1 MSAVPV
7 ALPVAAA
14 LDVTD
19 LKTTAGR
26 RRRETMMRR
35 FFFGAAFTSVLVSV
49 LIVFSLARETW
60 EFLDGLMAEDNL
72 GSLWGGIGWFPRRD
86 LFDLRTLLVGSLLV
100 TLVAMVIAF
109 PLGLGAAIYLAEY
122 ANPRTRRLLK
132 PIIEVLAGIPSVVL
146 GFFALTVIAPG
157 LVQRLFSEAPQFT
170 VLAAG
175 IGVGILVVP
184 LVASIAEDALR
195 SVPNALRE
203 ASAGVGA
210 RPMTTTLRVVVPA
223 AVSGLVAAAIV
234 GISRAIGETMVVAI
248 AAGAT
253 GGGTFSWSVVEP
265 GQTMTAAMA
274 ALAIGSDQVAGS
286 SLAFQSLFLVG
297 SLLFF
302 ITLVLNA
309 VAERFV
315 ARVRQRY

>member
-1 MSAVPV
+1 MTTIQ
-7 ALPVAAA
+7 ALPPTLTVA
-14 LDVTD
+14 D
-19 LKTTAGR
+19 LRTSSR
-26 RRRETMMRR
+26 RRRVEATMRTV
-35 FFFGAAFTSVLVSV
+35 FFSAAVASIVISA
-49 LIVFSLARETW
+49 LIIFSLAAETW
-60 EFLDGLMAEDNL
+60 EFLDGLRQADQL

-86 LFDLRTLLVGSLLV
+86 LYDLRTLLVGSFLV
-100 TLVAMVIAF
+100 TAVAMLIAF

-122 ANPRTRRLLK
+122 ANPRVRRLLK
-132 PIIEVLAGIPSVVL
+132 PVIEVLAGIPSVVL
-146 GFFALTVIAPG
+146 GFFALTVISPG
-157 LVQRLFSEAPQFT
+157 VVQRAFAEAPQFT

-195 SVPNALRE
+195 SVPNSLRE

-223 AVSGLVAAAIV
+223 AISGLVAAAIV
-234 GISRAIGETMVVAI
+234 GMSRAIGETMVVAI

-253 GGGTFSWSVVEP
+253 GGGTFSLNVLEP

-297 SLLFF
+297 SILFF
-302 ITLVLNA
+302 ITLLLNA
-309 VAERFV
+309 IAERFV
-315 ARVRQRY
+315 ARVRHKY

>member
-1 MSAVPV
+1 MGGTRDRNTRGLIPSCSPSPHPATDPYHAAEETIRDDDATLLQPWFSTMSRVDAALLEAHSGAV
-7 ALPVAAA
+7 ALE
-14 LDVTD
+14 VTD
-19 LKTTAGR
+19 LQTTSRR
-26 RRRETMMRR
+26 RRRETVMRR
-35 FFFGAAFTSVLVSV
+35 IFFAAAFTSVLVSV

-60 EFLDGLMAEDNL
+60 NFLDGLMAEDNL

-86 LFDLRTLLVGSLLV
+86 LYDLRTLLVGSLLV
-100 TLVAMVIAF
+100 TVVAMVIAF

-132 PIIEVLAGIPSVVL
+132 PVIEVLAGIPSVVL
-146 GFFALTVIAPG
+146 GFFALTVIAPD
-157 LVQRLFSEAPQFT
+157 LVQRLFTDAPQFT

-234 GISRAIGETMVVAI
+234 AHL
-248 AAGAT
+248 AGHRRDD
-253 GGGTFSWSVVEP
+253 GGGDRRRRNGRCASSP
-265 GQTMTAAMA
+265 GA
-274 ALAIGSDQVAGS
+274 SP
-286 SLAFQSLFLVG
+286 
-297 SLLFF
+297 
-302 ITLVLNA
+302 NP
-309 VAERFV
+309 
-315 ARVRQRY
+315 ARP